1 MTIVGDVVSNAT
13 NATMHQMLVWEIIA
27 AIVLLGMLAGG
38 VFILA
43 IAAFLVYA
51 LARQLGHGGAKLLRL
66 DKREK
71 AHTEPKLD
79 RPTHAPA

>member
-1 MTIVGDVVSNAT
+1 
-13 NATMHQMLVWEIIA
+13 MHQVLVWEIIG
-27 AIVLLGMLAGG
+27 AIVLLGMLAAG

-43 IAAFLVYA
+43 VAGFLLYA
-51 LARQLGHGGAKLLRL
+51 VARQLGHGAAKLLRL